1 MFRRTICGIAIVYQI
16 SQKQYFHKDRFYEG
30 HSSADFIPP
39 KKRSESMNNPQLEE
53 KPPEQCAPG
62 VYVVVRYLDGTV

>member
-1 MFRRTICGIAIVYQI
+1 MCGIAIVYQI
-16 SQKQYFHKDRFYEG
+16 SQKQYFHKDGFCEE
-30 HSSADFIPP
+30 HSSADFNPP
-39 KKRSESMNNPQLEE
+39 KKRSVSRNNPQLEE